1 MNMFKDPCTLSDAYL
16 LQLFNLQRENVE
28 TIDIAH
34 KPDGLYATIQLIKET
49 QECPVCGFM
58 TSTIKDYTTKKIVH
72 SLITHTPCFINY
84 KARRYKCP
92 ACSKTFYEHNPFSYK
107 NMKISSLTVFNVL
120 SDLKKATETFKT
132 VSDRYHISPTT
143 VASIFDA
150 HVSISRRLMPRYLCI
165 DEVYAFRSDTSNYV
179 CVFVDYTTGAT
190 VDLLPSRKKEDLKK
204 YLSFIPL
211 EERKNVEIISTDM
224 WETYRTVAHDMFPS
238 AVVAVDKFHILQEMH
253 RKIDRI
259 RIKAMYRTRPP
270 EVDKEKLPV
279 KERTE
284 YDRKDK
290 GYYLLKKF
298 HWLIFKNDDNMKKKI
313 DGKEVNL
320 LDPNHEKK
328 YNKKMK
334 QYLNFYDILD
344 MILRID
350 NNLLTAYNLK
360 FKMDQFYK
368 TCTYEKA
375 GRELSR
381 LIIEFRDSGIE
392 EMIAFSNTLARW
404 KQEIINSFIIVD
416 QENNKKMNNGIIENR
431 NKVIKQLKHNS
442 NGYKNWERFRNRTLY
457 VLNEDATF
465 RLNPTNQNEV
475 SNRKKQSEK

>member
-1 MNMFKDPCTLSDAYL
+1 MNMYKDPRTLSDAYL
-16 LQLFNLQRENVE
+16 LQLFNLQRESVE
-28 TIDIAH
+28 SIDIAH
-34 KPDGLYATIQLIKET
+34 KPDGLYATIKLIKEPQT
-49 QECPVCGFM
+49 CPVCEFK
-58 TSTIKDYTTKKIVH
+58 TTTVKDYTTKKIVH

-92 ACSKTFYEHNPFSYK
+92 ACSKSFYEHNPFSYK
-107 NMKISSLTVFNVL
+107 NMKISTLTVFNVL

-179 CVFVDYTTGAT
+179 CVLVDYTTGAT
-190 VDLLPSRKKEDLKK
+190 VDLLPSRRKEDLKK

-211 EERKNVEIISTDM
+211 EERKKVEIVSTDM
-224 WETYRTVAHDMFPS
+224 WETYRIVTKDMFPH

-259 RIKAMYRTRPP
+259 RLKAMYRTRPP
-270 EVDKEKLPV
+270 KEVDIKKLST
-279 KERTE
+279 KERAE
-284 YDRKDK
+284 FDLKDK
-290 GYYLLKKF
+290 QYYLLKKF
-298 HWLIFKNDDNMKKKI
+298 NWLIFKNDDNMKKKV

-320 LDPNHEKK
+320 LDPNYEKK
-328 YNKKMK
+328 YNNKMN

-344 MILRID
+344 EILNSD
-350 NNLLTAYNLK
+350 NDLLKAYNLK
-360 FKMDQFYK
+360 YKMDQFYK
-368 TCTYEKA
+368 KCTYKKA
-375 GRELSR
+375 NIELSK

-392 EMIAFSNTLARW
+392 EMISFSNTLARW

-416 QENNKKMNNGIIENR
+416 KDHNKKLNNGIVENR

-442 NGYKNWERFRNRTLY
+442 NGYKNWDRFRSRTLY

-465 RLNPTNQNEV
+465 RLNPINKNEAGT
-475 SNRKKQSEK
+475 RKK